1 MIETICKDDF
11 SGSKCWSNVVQRD
24 KMSKQCCKRVSGEEI
39 FENSSLPREVALF
52 FPETRRVLFHSLHGR
67 SARNSILNWILVV
80 ECWKTP

>member
-11 SGSKCWSNVVQRD
+11 SGSKCWTNVVQLD

-52 FPETRRVLFHSLHGR
+52 FSGNPKSFVSFTSWKKCSEF
-67 SARNSILNWILVV
+67 NSKLDFS
-80 ECWKTP
+80 C